1 MLVSLGGSFYC
12 SADQAG
18 HIYEHICEVGKAFD
32 LKPIGMH
39 VVDACRIEKGFRHF
53 GHDISEEDH
62 VVDAGLAFAVPKSK
76 TGYIGEAAV
85 AERRASGPQNRLI
98 QLLATDPQIMF
109 YHNEPIYR
117 DGKQVGYLTSGNY
130 GHI

>member
-1 MLVSLGGSFYC
+1 M
-12 SADQAG
+12 
-18 HIYEHICEVGKAFD
+18 
-32 LKPIGMH
+32 
-39 VVDACRIEKGFRHF
+39 
-53 GHDISEEDH
+53 
-62 VVDAGLAFAVPKSK
+62 VDAGLAFAVPKSK

-130 GHI
+130 GHHLGGSVGMGYIPCAGEAPADILASKFEVLVNGKMAEVTASIKPLYDPAHEAMKA